1 MSPYPMFPNH
11 RLDPRIG
18 PMRLANFYRSPLAL
32 QYDMNARKFRAP
44 KPKGRAIFYNT
55 VYILRHLV

>member
-1 MSPYPMFPNH
+1 MLPYPMLPNQMMDH
-11 RLDPRIG
+11 RML
-18 PMRLANFYRSPLAL
+18 PMRLANFYRNPLAL

-55 VYILRHLV
+55 VYILRHLT